1 MRRKRKSWSIST
13 NSSVQGG
20 SHRILP
26 VSQRVGTL
34 LVDTS
39 FLGDVLCAEP
49 MVRAAAAKWPGEP
62 VDFLAGPGGAQM
74 LQGHPDIRELVV
86 FDKRGADKGLGGLR
100 RMARKLRQQ
109 RYARAVCSHRSWRT
123 AALLR
128 WAGIPVRVGFHNAS
142 AAWLYNQRIQY
153 RKDLHE
159 VERNLELLG
168 GGAWEAPR
176 MYPGPAER
184 ARAEELLQQLP
195 DAKDGSRARP
205 IALAPGSIWATKR
218 WPAERWSE
226 LLRGLREAG
235 QPVLLLGGPD
245 DAALCAE
252 IQASAQVDALDLS
265 GKTSLRES
273 AAVLE
278 GCATLVSND
287 SAPMHLGVAAGI
299 PVVAVYC
306 STVPA
311 FGFAPRGAHDL
322 VLEVEGLDCRPCG
335 IHGHPKCPE
344 QHFRCGMDMPAERVL
359 AAALERA
366 QRKSLRAES
375 V

>member
-1 MRRKRKSWSIST
+1 MSERS
-13 NSSVQGG
+13 
-20 SHRILP
+20 
-26 VSQRVGTL
+26 GTL

-49 MVRAAAAKWPGEP
+49 MVRVAAAKWADEP
-62 VDFLAGPGGAQM
+62 LDFLAGPGGAQM
-74 LQGHPDIRELVV
+74 LKGHPDIRALQV
-86 FDKRGADKGLGGLR
+86 FDKRGADKGMGGLR
-100 RMARKLRQQ
+100 RMAKKLRAQ
-109 RYARAVCSHRSWRT
+109 RYTRAICSHRSWRT

-128 WAGIPVRVGFHNAS
+128 LAGIPERVGFHNAS
-142 AAWLYNQRIQY
+142 AAWLYSQRIPY
-153 RKDLHE
+153 REELHE
-159 VERNLELLG
+159 DERNLELLG
-168 GGAWEAPR
+168 GGEWQAPR

-184 ARAEELLQQLP
+184 ARAAELLKQLP
-195 DAKDGSRARP
+195 SSAARP

-226 LLRGLREAG
+226 LLRGLRQAG
-235 QPVLLLGGPD
+235 QDCVLLGGPD

-252 IQASAQVDALDLS
+252 IQAAAQVDALDLS
-265 GKTSLRES
+265 GQTSLRES

-278 GCATLVSND
+278 LCATLVSND

-311 FGFAPRGAHDL
+311 FGFAPRGPRDL
-322 VLEVEGLDCRPCG
+322 VLEVEGLACRPCG
-335 IHGHPKCPE
+335 IHGHPSCPE
-344 QHFRCGMDMPAERVL
+344 KHFRCGLDMSAQRVMQ
-359 AAALERA
+359 AALERA
-366 QRKSLRAES
+366 TVQP